1 MKKSFVTTVVAAL
14 VILLLTNGCASIAHN
29 VYRQN
34 QIRRSRVL
42 ASGNQEAIRAMSLGA
57 SPRDAMHGIQIRAN
71 NNEVAVMVD
80 ILDTSWVDAVKESP
94 GWTTFWAVVDGATG
108 YGLYLLGKE
117 LEGDDDNPATG
128 TGGGVGVNIEN
139 SSDVRVTVVQGT
151 ENDSNADTEASG
163 DSGSN
168 DISR

>member
-80 ILDTSWVDAVKESP
+80 ILDTSWVDAVKESQV
-94 GWTTFWAVVDGATG
+94 GRHSGLLLMVLQGMG
-108 YGLYLLGKE
+108 YTCLVK
-117 LEGDDDNPATG
+117 
-128 TGGGVGVNIEN
+128 
-139 SSDVRVTVVQGT
+139 S
-151 ENDSNADTEASG
+151 
-163 DSGSN
+163 
-168 DISR
+168 